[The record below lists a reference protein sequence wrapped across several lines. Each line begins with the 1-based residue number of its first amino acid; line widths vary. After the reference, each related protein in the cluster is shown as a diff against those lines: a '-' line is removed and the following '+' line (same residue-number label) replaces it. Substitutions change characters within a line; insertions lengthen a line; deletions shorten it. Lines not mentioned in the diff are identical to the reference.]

1 MDAAI
6 SRLIDPENISDPS
19 DETEDEDSEPILPS
33 PRNIAERSQF
43 LPLSRK
49 RTREDDY
56 STSSDPPI
64 FSSDDLPPGLENYSA
79 HRIKR
84 LHQGPWWTT
93 PSDRG
98 LRPSNGRVRPKREFK
113 RNIDSGVW
121 MNSDDTEIDGA
132 SDFLEGSSTK
142 AIGDKYHHED
152 RIDHDTKEHLT
163 NDGSQASG
171 DTGRHL
177 GSSRMHP
184 AQSSAMHD
192 VLQRVEE
199 GCEAFDLS

>member
-1 MDAAI
+1 MRIDNLSKMDAAI
-6 SRLIDPENISDPS
+6 SKYTNPENISDPL
-19 DETEDEDSEPILPS
+19 DETQDEDSEPILPP
-33 PRNIAERSQF
+33 PRNVAQRSQL

-49 RTREDDY
+49 RTREDPY

-64 FSSDDLPPGLENYSA
+64 FSSDDLPPGLENYST
-79 HRIKR
+79 HRTKR

-93 PSDRG
+93 LSG
-98 LRPSNGRVRPKREFK
+98 QELGHNNGRVRQKREFK

-142 AIGDKYHHED
+142 AIGDRYHEED
-152 RIDHDTKEHLT
+152 EIDKVLEDNARQVEL
-163 NDGSQASG
+163 
-171 DTGRHL
+171 
-177 GSSRMHP
+177 SRMDF
-184 AQSSAMHD
+184 AQSSAMHYL
-192 VLQRVEE
+192 LQRVEE